1 MSFSDILIPRKE
13 VLRKEGIQG
22 IIDLENLRSK
32 KRKTIETSPEE
43 FLNLTFPT
51 GDVKTVLE
59 NLHQRFNSSE
69 PTAGLFLLEGFK
81 GSGKS
86 HLELLIY
93 HLFTNS
99 RLGQEW
105 LKKNNLECILP
116 ENAIVT
122 IHKFTDFP
130 MDSLWTLVFEKLNA
144 STLLEKDSLP
154 NLDKLRE
161 ALNGKQLVLIL
172 DEVELGFDSIPNKHQ
187 KAQNLSFLQMLSEEA
202 NRSENASVT
211 IFASVYDA
219 NNEPGATLKRVPRID
234 IKFSEPQD
242 RKRVVLH
249 RLFSN
254 YGLHDKAKV
263 ETVVQSYVNQ
273 WKRNDVLIDEKYID
287 EFKESY
293 PFSPELMDM
302 LMNRVL
308 RKNFQGNRG
317 PLGLLGRVVRNNH
330 KIANVLTAAHL
341 NLNDKGISNLLIDL
355 DPNQVFIQCAQND
368 LNDLQ
373 ERVLANEI
381 VSATLIATLSST
393 GNIKGIKDYELA
405 RQIINPDVDYNDY
418 TTTLFALEKYGAF
431 FQHTEDNYFFDTQE
445 KPYAKVEYKSL
456 RIDDGKALEF
466 ALDRWS
472 KYVFNDASAVVL
484 RDLKIV
490 KSQLMQLDKNSPRIV
505 LSPNRLQ
512 DNEREELYKGL
523 ENQNLVI
530 LLEPRSDSFSVFTN
544 QDIIKWAKL
553 SLAAADLK
561 TSASSYDRKR
571 QYERI
576 EIENAK
582 YIDDA
587 FRKAGLSYV
596 IIRVENG
603 KLKFELE
610 SLSKAY
616 TRQDVID
623 YLKQNVYPRQVFEEH
638 ILKGIE
644 LRKESKGDWILNLNI
659 KQILDIYRKTLGFP
673 VLLAYTNLIH
683 AIKILCVE
691 KKIGLSHSRKSFC
704 GSNPTYSESEW
715 SDVIIVEPFFDERE
729 AKSTTVPS
737 GKESVEDSAT
747 AKFESE
753 EETTSDV
760 SDLIEIQNIY
770 TTNLNSTGGLRQEIA
785 SKLNNIED
793 AVIRKVRFTI
803 YFNKSKV
810 ELNTLPVSLRGQLT
824 GQSDVYFE
832 LAITKNGA
840 FSKSQVEQMAEQL
853 TSFPGASYK
862 AELGIEIK
870 KSEVIDERQ

>member
-293 PFSPELMDM
+293 P
-302 LMNRVL
+302 
-308 RKNFQGNRG
+308 
-317 PLGLLGRVVRNNH
+317 
-330 KIANVLTAAHL
+330 
-341 NLNDKGISNLLIDL
+341 
-355 DPNQVFIQCAQND
+355 
-368 LNDLQ
+368 
-373 ERVLANEI
+373 
-381 VSATLIATLSST
+381 
-393 GNIKGIKDYELA
+393 
-405 RQIINPDVDYNDY
+405 
-418 TTTLFALEKYGAF
+418 
-431 FQHTEDNYFFDTQE
+431 
-445 KPYAKVEYKSL
+445 
-456 RIDDGKALEF
+456 
-466 ALDRWS
+466 
-472 KYVFNDASAVVL
+472 
-484 RDLKIV
+484 
-490 KSQLMQLDKNSPRIV
+490 
-505 LSPNRLQ
+505 
-512 DNEREELYKGL
+512 
-523 ENQNLVI
+523 
-530 LLEPRSDSFSVFTN
+530 
-544 QDIIKWAKL
+544 
-553 SLAAADLK
+553 
-561 TSASSYDRKR
+561 
-571 QYERI
+571 
-576 EIENAK
+576 
-582 YIDDA
+582 
-587 FRKAGLSYV
+587 
-596 IIRVENG
+596 
-603 KLKFELE
+603 
-610 SLSKAY
+610 
-616 TRQDVID
+616 
-623 YLKQNVYPRQVFEEH
+623 
-638 ILKGIE
+638 
-644 LRKESKGDWILNLNI
+644 
-659 KQILDIYRKTLGFP
+659 
-673 VLLAYTNLIH
+673 
-683 AIKILCVE
+683 
-691 KKIGLSHSRKSFC
+691 
-704 GSNPTYSESEW
+704 
-715 SDVIIVEPFFDERE
+715 
-729 AKSTTVPS
+729 
-737 GKESVEDSAT
+737 
-747 AKFESE
+747 
-753 EETTSDV
+753 
-760 SDLIEIQNIY
+760 
-770 TTNLNSTGGLRQEIA
+770 
-785 SKLNNIED
+785 
-793 AVIRKVRFTI
+793 
-803 YFNKSKV
+803 
-810 ELNTLPVSLRGQLT
+810 
-824 GQSDVYFE
+824 
-832 LAITKNGA
+832 
-840 FSKSQVEQMAEQL
+840 
-853 TSFPGASYK
+853 
-862 AELGIEIK
+862 
-870 KSEVIDERQ
+870 